1 MIKKI
6 IIFSSLFVLLISTSF
21 SAGSTFLSIIY
32 GYNPL
37 SLNDFN
43 DHAESLGSIF
53 SYLYNELSPPG
64 TPEKSVEFEKLS
76 HANSFESE
84 MRIEFAPRFEIGLVF
99 TYFATQKISEN
110 TITAGEYS
118 IAGRMDTKITLLNPN
133 LVLYHYIPLSKA
145 FYVEL
150 YAGGGYYYAQVP
162 FKQDLNYDL
171 PEFSSQQKVDTNLRS
186 HGWGALAGITFEI
199 RPLKFVG
206 LLFGAR
212 YRYVEMGKIFGSG
225 TIEDSEEGV
234 TDIDNGNLYY
244 YINKEMPEIGDL
256 PSLIFAEEEPQ
267 NLAEVR
273 QAKLDL
279 SGYTLLVGLRFW
291 F

>member
-1 MIKKI
+1 MVKKI
-6 IIFSSLFVLLISTSF
+6 FIFSSLFVLLISISF
-21 SAGSTFLSIIY
+21 SAGNTFISIIY
-32 GYNPL
+32 GYTPL

-43 DHAESLGSIF
+43 DHAESLSSIF
-53 SYLYNELSPPG
+53 SYLYNELSPPD
-64 TPEKSVEFEKLS
+64 TPEKSVEFGKLS

-84 MRIEFAPRFEIGLVF
+84 MRIELAPRFEIGLVF
-99 TYFATQKISEN
+99 IYFTTQKISEN
-110 TITAGEYS
+110 TITAGQYS
-118 IAGRMDTKITLLNPN
+118 IEGKMDTKMTILNPN

-162 FKQDLNYDL
+162 FKQDLSFDI
-171 PEFSSQQKVDTNLRS
+171 PEFFYQQKVDTNLRS

-199 RPLKFVG
+199 RPLRFIG

-212 YRYVEMGKIFGSG
+212 YRYVQMGKIFGSG
-225 TIEDSEEGV
+225 TIEDSDEGV
-234 TDIDNGNLYY
+234 VDIDNGTLYY
-244 YINKEMPEIGDL
+244 YMNKEITEIGDL
-256 PSLIFAEEEPQ
+256 PFLIFAEEEPQ

-279 SGYTLLVGLRFW
+279 TGYTLLVGLRFW